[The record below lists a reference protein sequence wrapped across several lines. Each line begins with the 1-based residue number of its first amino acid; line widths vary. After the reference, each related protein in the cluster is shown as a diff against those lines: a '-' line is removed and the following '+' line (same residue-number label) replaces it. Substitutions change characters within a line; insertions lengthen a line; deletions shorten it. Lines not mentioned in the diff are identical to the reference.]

1 MLSNIKELS
10 ANDGCLNTDSDT
22 NININ
27 DDDHYSGDD
36 NDGHLTKRELERELN
51 KFDDKHE
58 GGNMVNLPINS
69 SFASLDSFYIDNFAM
84 ARMGMSSPEAGDSVS
99 SVPNLPSAPSSTRLG
114 RSPVFSGVT
123 NQPSPI
129 RPVLPQQ
136 KSSFCA
142 TGRYD
147 KSHNSL
153 LRNPSSHLTSYNSGR
168 PSSRTGRMNS
178 RNQNLP
184 KIPNSLSKISTTKLT
199 ELRVPKDSEIPSPA
213 KTLTLII

>member
-1 MLSNIKELS
+1 
-10 ANDGCLNTDSDT
+10 
-22 NININ
+22 
-27 DDDHYSGDD
+27 
-36 NDGHLTKRELERELN
+36 
-51 KFDDKHE
+51 
-58 GGNMVNLPINS
+58 
-69 SFASLDSFYIDNFAM
+69 M
-84 ARMGMSSPEAGDSVS
+84 ARMGMSSPEAGDSLS

-123 NQPSPI
+123 NQPSPM
-129 RPVLPQQ
+129 PLFCHTK

-153 LRNPSSHLTSYNSGR
+153 LRNSSSHLTSYNSGR

-184 KIPNSLSKISTTKLT
+184 KIPNSLSKIST
-199 ELRVPKDSEIPSPA
+199 A
-213 KTLTLII
+213 KID